1 MNKIYIFS
9 LIAIF
14 FLNYLER
21 TEPIT
26 SEELKELF
34 NSFEIKIPDDPLN
47 ESFASD
53 IVQEDVR
60 NLTTAV
66 NSLFNGVVL
75 STNKSSNNALIS
87 EMDVVHERGQ
97 LCVVKKVL
105 AKPVRYIYFN
115 RTILKLYF
123 LNISFTQSFKHYV
136 VLNELLSTSKLCL
149 ILNFCFC
156 PRIDLPMRSNNFW
169 MKITLPKS
177 F

>member
-1 MNKIYIFS
+1 MNKIYILFS

-14 FLNYLER
+14 FLNYSER

-26 SEELKELF
+26 SKELKELF

-60 NLTTAV
+60 NLMTAV

-75 STNKSSNNALIS
+75 STNKSSNNALIY
-87 EMDVVHERGQ
+87 EMDVVPESGQ

-105 AKPVRYIYFN
+105 AKPIRYIYSN
-115 RTILKLYF
+115 GTILKLYF
-123 LNISFTQSFKHYV
+123 LNICFTQSFTHYV
-136 VLNELLSTSKLCL
+136 VLNELLSTGMLCL
-149 ILNFCFC
+149 ILYFLF
-156 PRIDLPMRSNNFW
+156 LF
-169 MKITLPKS
+169 
-177 F
+177 